1 LTPAGDI
8 RPSEALRGKLVKTA
22 WNFHQNPLLT
32 QLKKCCVSS
41 DINGTEDDSQWE
53 EDYEEKYAT
62 SDESVG
68 WG

>member
-1 LTPAGDI
+1 VGSWL
-8 RPSEALRGKLVKTA
+8 KLLGMML
-22 WNFHQNPLLT
+22 HQNPLLT

-62 SDESVG
+62 SEESVG
-68 WG
+68 WASYC

>member
-1 LTPAGDI
+1 M
-8 RPSEALRGKLVKTA
+8 
-22 WNFHQNPLLT
+22 FHQNPLLT
-32 QLKKCCVSS
+32 QLKMCCVSS
-41 DINGTEDDSQWE
+41 DINGKEDDSQWE

>member
-1 LTPAGDI
+1 VGSWL
-8 RPSEALRGKLVKTA
+8 KLLGMM
-22 WNFHQNPLLT
+22 FHQNPLLT

-41 DINGTEDDSQWE
+41 DINGTEDDSLWE

-68 WG
+68 WV